1 MNRSVFDSFWLSRI
15 RIGRIF
21 IESGLGVARS
31 RLKWKIEARIILELV
46 FKWWLF
52 TNRNQDRSV
61 KSVIVPSLLR
71 SVHLIIRDL
80 INYQPLTVQRL
91 DTYRSVL
98 IARLLVSSTVQ
109 YGESLTAG
117 RLDWSEM
124 NFIDQTNKYPLY
136 PLWCLPDVIL

>member
-1 MNRSVFDSFWLSRI
+1 MTQRVCN
-15 RIGRIF
+15 
-21 IESGLGVARS
+21 
-31 RLKWKIEARIILELV
+31 LEPV
-46 FKWWLF
+46 Q
-52 TNRNQDRSV
+52 NDRPQI
-61 KSVIVPSLLR
+61 KGGLR
-71 SVHLIIRDL
+71 SVQLIIRDL

-98 IARLLVSSTVQ
+98 IVRLLVSSTVQ